1 MPAAPPRP
9 PVSPAVSRAT
19 AAPPAVPAVAAPPRR
34 VRIAHVQLLPLL
46 SGVQRVS
53 LDELERL
60 DPAVFDRT
68 LILREPGPF
77 GEAAE
82 AAGVTVRFA
91 PALARAVRPGADA
104 RAFRQL
110 RALFRAGRFDVVH
123 THSSKP
129 GVLGRLAARAAGVP
143 AVVHSVHG
151 FAFPAAG
158 RVARGV
164 YAAAERLAGAN
175 CDAVVCLNPAD
186 AATCTGALK
195 LPGGKVFLLPNG
207 VDPALRRPLSD
218 DERNAVRREHF
229 GVPDGAKVVGM
240 VGRLWPQKDPLAFVE
255 IARRLRDLG
264 GGRTGGPAHCV
275 LIGDGELRGEVEAA
289 VAAAG
294 LGDTF
299 HLLGWRPDAARL
311 AAACDVFTL
320 PSLWEG
326 LPLVILEALSA
337 AVPVVAS
344 DIPGNRAAVAAGEDG
359 FLEPPG
365 EPARFADRIADLLGD
380 DGRRAAFGDVARSRV
395 REQFDVNR
403 RVRRMVDLYR
413 DLGAPLAGRDGV
425 RDPAE
430 VLGAGAAPPR

>member
-1 MPAAPPRP
+1 M
-9 PVSPAVSRAT
+9 
-19 AAPPAVPAVAAPPRR
+19 
-34 VRIAHVQLLPLL
+34 QLLPLL

-77 GEAAE
+77 SEAAE

-91 PALARAVRPGADA
+91 PALGRAVRPAADA
-104 RAFRQL
+104 RAYRQL
-110 RALFRAGRFDVVH
+110 RDLFRAGRFDVVH

-158 RVARGV
+158 RLARPI
-164 YAAAERLAGAN
+164 YAAAERAAGAR

-186 AATCTGALK
+186 AATCTGDLRM
-195 LPGGKVFLLPNG
+195 PERKVFLLPNG
-207 VDPALRRPLSD
+207 VDPQLRRVLSD
-218 DERNAVRREHF
+218 DERGRVRREQF

-255 IARRLRDLG
+255 IVRRLRDLG
-264 GGRTGGPAHCV
+264 EDATGGPVHGV
-275 LIGDGELRGEVEAA
+275 LIGDGELRPAVEAA
-289 VAAAG
+289 VAGAG
-294 LGDTF
+294 LGDRL
-299 HLLGWRPDAARL
+299 HLLGWRPDAAGL
-311 AAACDVFTL
+311 AAALDVFCL
-320 PSLWEG
+320 PSRWEG
-326 LPLVILEALSA
+326 LPLVILEALST

-359 FLEPPG
+359 FLEPAG
-365 EPARFADRIADLLGD
+365 EPHRFADRIAELLAD
-380 DGRRAAFGDVARSRV
+380 DAQRAAFGDVARSRV
-395 REQFDVNR
+395 RELFDVNR

-413 DLGAPLAGRDGV
+413 DLGAPLGDRDGV
-425 RDPAE
+425 LDPHEA
-430 VLGAGAAPPR
+430 LGAPGDLPR